1 MNATPQ
7 ALPPTTKAA
16 LREELA
22 RLRAQLDEYVGH
34 EPTIREE
41 MQHLA
46 SENETL
52 RKAVTFL
59 MIESVG
65 KTSIDLWN
73 DDLDHWDGRLDSEP
87 SPDRENATRF
97 TFTPTRRARDGVSAA
112 EATVAVINM
121 RELLAAHIAAALTS
135 SSRSRWKAGRD
146 LAKALDATGA
156 NVDREVDQRI
166 TAGGHSPKDAWEGP
180 GSVANDPWAP
190 LPDVTDDVPEVVRSI
205 LATCVADMLL
215 NPGEG
220 DVRQWGRNLAYAL
233 RSGGADI
240 TPDIRERILTATID
254 APPADV
260 PF

>member
-1 MNATPQ
+1 VNATPQ
-7 ALPPTTKAA
+7 ALPPTSKAA

-22 RLRAQLDEYVGH
+22 RVRAELDQYIGH

-41 MQHLA
+41 MQHLS
-46 SENETL
+46 SENTTL

-59 MIESVG
+59 MIESIG

-73 DDLDHWDGRLDSEP
+73 DDLDHWDGSLDFEP

-112 EATVAVINM
+112 EATVAVIDM

-135 SSRSRWKAGRD
+135 SNRSRWKAGRD

-156 NVDREVDQRI
+156 NVDREIDQHLN
-166 TAGGHSPKDAWEGP
+166 AASHNPKEAWAAP
-180 GSVANDPWAP
+180 GSSAVDPWMP

-205 LATCVADMLL
+205 LAAYVADMLL
-215 NPGEG
+215 NPGQD
-220 DVRQWGRNLAYAL
+220 DVRQWGRNLAHAL